1 MATWDEV
8 ENAVRKVKYMVKVI
22 AMLKRKDGLTLEE
35 FLRYWQDQHGL
46 LLLKLF
52 PGLQKCVQNS
62 PVRLPG
68 GRELQFDGIVELW
81 FDDLES
87 WRKAA
92 DFYLGDEGKPI
103 RDDEE
108 KFLDKSKLVFFI
120 AEEKLVTD

>member
-1 MATWDEV
+1 MEA
-8 ENAVRKVKYMVKVI
+8 KYMVKVI

-35 FLRYWQDQHGL
+35 FLRYWKGKHGPL
-46 LLLKLF
+46 ILKLF
-52 PGLQKCVQNS
+52 PELKRYVQNT
-62 PVRLPG
+62 PVRLPRG
-68 GRELQFDGIVELW
+68 GELQFDGIAELW

-87 WRKAA
+87 WRRAA

-108 KFLDKSKLVFFI
+108 RFLDRSKLVFFV